1 MPAPIPAPDAAVAP
15 FDAWCR
21 QALATVASTSRP
33 SRSDVGA
40 PGFEAAAFA
49 QADLLEVQFADGSV
63 YYTAPQEFAALHPGP
78 ALPRAAEAA
87 PGRVGLAFDLTP
99 SQAASRAAADDAAQV
114 AQYRLV
120 QLTPRSPLDLL
131 YDRGALVLDGLDRW
145 FGTPQSPRAGA
156 LAGQICRAYEDQ
168 VLDGRLGATN
178 GLLLQWSA
186 AGWLPVD
193 AAALQ
198 AVQAVQA
205 GQAAQAQPVLL
216 LLHGTASSTQGSF
229 SGLWQP
235 GSSAAGQTA
244 EDFDRLAQGRVV
256 LAFEHRSLTASP
268 LRNLL
273 DLLRALQPLPAG
285 CRLSLLSHS
294 RGGLVGE
301 GLSLVL
307 GSADAAPES
316 ALGRVQA
323 GLTALAAAYPDEHPD
338 QPLLAELGTQ
348 LTQAAGRWQ
357 AGSFVRVACPARG
370 TLLADRRTDLY
381 LSLLLRGLGLALGA
395 ANPAVEALGGLV
407 RALVASR
414 ADARSLPGLEA
425 MIPGAPLS
433 VALNSVAG
441 SFPGRLRVVAGDSQA
456 AGWQGLLTLLG
467 DVFYGLHDHDFVVH
481 THSMFGGLLRADA
494 RSLRVEDGSVT
505 HFGYFKP
512 GSLTRQPILAAL
524 AGVDTGFRP
533 MAEDEARTRGWLQ
546 LLDPDPLSRRPR
558 AAWLAALAQAQA
570 PRRPILVVL
579 PGIMGSELATDA
591 RDAGAPVWLSTLAL
605 LRGQLRLLDLAVGDG
620 LVATGMMALSY
631 ERLLEAASQR
641 YHVVTFAFDW
651 RKPVTDAGDALFT
664 LLRDTLLPRARALGV
679 AVHLMAHSMGGLV
692 ARAALFHDSRAA
704 ERAALWRELC
714 NGGGRLLLLG
724 TPNQGSYAPVQLL
737 LQQHRLGQ
745 LVGAAA
751 AKVTAADLARWGAAF
766 PGLMAMLPAEPDP
779 VFGNLFA
786 ADSWATMQGSDKS
799 VTLPDK
805 DVLRKA
811 AVLRTWLSNS
821 FEALRQDSRVLYVA
835 GQGVTPL
842 GLKVI
847 NGAGAGGG
855 TTGLTGKVLRLG
867 ATQRGDGT
875 VPWNSTLLPERT
887 WYVACGHGELLD
899 QAEAFDAYFELL
911 AQGRSSR
918 LSQQPPATR
927 SIDEASALMPLQALP
942 SLPAEPAAYV
952 LGLAQ
957 ARAAGPRTA
966 PIELSVVHGSL
977 DYARFPLMVGHY
989 HNDGVFGA
997 VQRVDAKLDGQLS
1010 RALRLKLFEGDE
1022 RTSVYLRPAT
1032 AQAQPAYRGAIVL
1045 GLGTLGA
1052 LTPASL
1058 ADTVT
1063 RGVLR
1068 YAYEHVFKDPWV
1080 APVGP
1085 LTLDLSALLIG
1096 THVQAVTPRDSL
1108 AGVLQGV
1115 WRAGQILADDQ
1126 LLGRSVRVGRL
1137 ELVEIEESVA
1147 LDAAYELRRLLAR
1160 QEWQPRMRWAAQTL
1174 ETRDGGLRGFK
1185 PSQPESIWQR
1195 LVVRQDELGGLKFEL
1210 IAERA
1215 RVEST
1220 QVSSDVASL
1229 HQYIGRVS
1237 DEGASRRAS
1246 VEEQA
1251 SLGRVLYQL
1260 LLPQALKSRLAN
1272 FENTVLVLDDKS
1284 AALPWE
1290 LLTPPRSDALGAE
1303 STRPLAVQA
1312 GMVRQRTTFEFR
1324 QLPQAV
1330 EGWGALVVGAPST
1343 EAWHDDKGEPMR
1355 FADLPGA
1362 VAEAQEVVDQLG
1374 NDAGRRWEIKAL
1386 PAGSS
1391 FERVRTALLE
1401 QAWRVLH
1408 LCGHGVVDQWVSS
1421 GVDGPPG
1428 AERRVLRKTGM
1439 LLSHQQI
1446 LTAADVEQMDPAPE
1460 FVFINCCYS
1469 GRDGEAPSAGVRHNH
1484 PLLASSLALQFI
1496 KMGAKAVVAAGWRVD
1511 DADGLAFA
1519 QRLYA
1524 CLLSGLGFGAAVREA
1539 RNAIHGACATGQR
1552 SNTWGAYQCYG
1563 DPEWRL
1569 ASGPARA
1576 EAAPAAGSGRLR
1588 GAALCMSEHELAV
1601 RILQV
1606 VSVAG
1611 DKAADALVRQL
1622 DGLIQALQRD
1632 PLRSAWL
1639 GGAGVR
1645 VALGEAYRELG
1656 DHRQALAWFKASGRS
1671 AYSSLQLRHI
1681 EQAANSLAR
1690 LQHPQGHAGARQV
1703 LDLLDRID
1711 AIADDELGLPA
1722 LAGEQRAASA
1732 ASERLCLRGS
1742 DALRQAADP
1751 DPTRSSAQRARTLFD
1766 AALLFGSGYLAKL
1779 DPPDLSERQA
1789 YALSCAMLAAGLSA
1803 RLHGSRRK
1811 QVAAGAWLLGSDG
1824 LAVDWQA
1831 HTDALITEMA
1841 RADRATA
1848 FWHYTNRLELL
1859 VARNVL
1865 RLALGQ
1871 PVDPRELEIARE
1883 LIDLALVRWPAPV
1896 ELESLKHRFALIAEL
1911 VKPASAPAAAPTDA
1925 QRVADTAHWA
1935 LRRIAEHRPGGGG

>member
-1 MPAPIPAPDAAVAP
+1 MPAPINALDVALPGATSGPAMAP
-15 FDAWCR
+15 FDAWCQ
-21 QALATVASTSRP
+21 QALAPLASARRP

-40 PGFEAAAFA
+40 PGFDAAVFA
-49 QADLLEVQFADGSV
+49 QADLLEVEFADGSV
-63 YYTAPQEFAALHPGP
+63 YYTAPQEFAARHPGP
-78 ALPRAAEAA
+78 AQTRAAEAV
-87 PGRVGLAFDLTP
+87 PDRVRLAFDLAP
-99 SQAASRAAADDAAQV
+99 SQATARSASDDAAQV

-120 QLTPRSPLDLL
+120 QLTPPSRLDRL
-131 YDRGALVLDGLDRW
+131 YDLGALALDGLDRW
-145 FGTPQSPRAGA
+145 FGTLQSPSAGA
-156 LAGQICRAYEDQ
+156 LAGQICRAYESQ
-168 VLDGRLGATN
+168 VLDPRLGAAN
-178 GLLLQWSA
+178 GLLLQWSS
-186 AGWLPVD
+186 AGWVPVD
-193 AAALQ
+193 DAAWQGAVAL
-198 AVQAVQA
+198 
-205 GQAAQAQPVLL
+205 PVLL

-229 SGLWQP
+229 GGLWQ
-235 GSSAAGQTA
+235 AGDATLARTA
-244 EDFDRLAQGRVV
+244 EDFDRLAQGRLV

-273 DLLRALQPLPAG
+273 DLLRALRPLPAG

-301 GLSLVL
+301 GLSLAL
-307 GSADAAPES
+307 GAGQPAPET
-316 ALGRVQA
+316 ALQRVQA
-323 GLTALAAAYPDEHPD
+323 GLAALAAAYPDDHPD
-338 QPLLAELGTQ
+338 HPLLAELDTQ
-348 LTQAAGRWQ
+348 LTQSAGRWQ

-381 LSLLLRGLGLALGA
+381 LSLLLRSLGLALGA
-395 ANPAVEALGGLV
+395 ANPAVEALSGLV

-433 VALNSVAG
+433 VALNSVAA
-441 SFPGRLRVVAGDSQA
+441 SVPGRLRVVAGDSQA

-494 RSLRVEDGSVT
+494 RSLRVEDSSVN

-546 LLDPDPLSRRPR
+546 MLDPDPLSRRPR
-558 AAWLAALAQAQA
+558 AAWLAALAQPQA
-570 PRRPILVVL
+570 PRKPILVVL

-591 RDAGAPVWLSTLAL
+591 RNAGAPVWLSTGAL
-605 LRGQLRLLDLAVGDG
+605 LRGQLQLLNLAVGDG
-620 LVATGMMALSY
+620 LEATGMMALSY

-641 YHVVTFAFDW
+641 YHVVSFAFDW
-651 RKPVTDAGDALFT
+651 RKPVTDAGEALFT

-679 AVHLMAHSMGGLV
+679 ALHLMAHSMGGLV

-704 ERAALWRELC
+704 ERAALWRDLTAS
-714 NGGGRLLLLG
+714 GGRLLMLG
-724 TPNQGSYAPVQLL
+724 TPNLGSYAPVQLL

-745 LVGAAA
+745 LVAAAA

-766 PGLMAMLPAEPDP
+766 PGLMAMLPAKDDP
-779 VFGNLFA
+779 EFGNLFA
-786 ADSWATMQGSDKS
+786 PDSWAKMQSVDKS
-799 VTLPDK
+799 VTPPDK

-811 AVLRTWLSNS
+811 ALLRAWLSSS
-821 FEALRQDSRVLYVA
+821 FEALCQDSRVLYVA
-835 GQGVTPL
+835 GLGITPL

-855 TTGLTGKVLRLG
+855 GTGQTSKLLRLG
-867 ATQRGDGT
+867 ATQQGDGT
-875 VPWNSTLLPERT
+875 VPWTSNLLPVRT

-899 QAEAFDAYFELL
+899 QADAFEAYFELL

-927 SIDEASALMPLQALP
+927 AIDDAAALMPQQALP

-957 ARAAGPRTA
+957 GRAAGPRTP
-966 PIELSVVHGSL
+966 PIEISVVHGSL

-997 VQRVDAKLDGQLS
+997 LQRVDAKLDGQLS

-1032 AQAQPAYRGAIVL
+1032 ARAQPAYPGAIVL
-1045 GLGTLGA
+1045 GLGTVGA

-1080 APVGP
+1080 APDGP
-1085 LTLDLSALLIG
+1085 LRLDLSALLIG

-1126 LLGRSVRVGRL
+1126 LLGRSLRVGRL

-1147 LDAAYELRRLLAR
+1147 LDAAYELRRLLGR
-1160 QEWQPRMRWAAQTL
+1160 PEWQQRMRWAAQTL
-1174 ETRDGGLRGFK
+1174 ETRDGGQRGYK
-1185 PSQPESIWQR
+1185 PSQPDSIWQR
-1195 LVVRQDELGGLKFEL
+1195 LLVRHDELGGLKFEL

-1237 DEGASRRAS
+1237 DEGASGPAS
-1246 VEEQA
+1246 AEEQA

-1290 LLTPPRSDALGAE
+1290 LLSPPRGDALGAE
-1303 STRPLAVQA
+1303 SARPLAVQA
-1312 GMVRQRTTFEFR
+1312 GMVRQRSTFEFR

-1343 EAWHDDKGEPMR
+1343 EAWHDDKGEAMR

-1374 NDAGRRWEIKAL
+1374 NDTGRRWEIKAL
-1386 PAGSS
+1386 PAGSR

-1421 GVDGPPG
+1421 DTDCAPG

-1439 LLSHQQI
+1439 LLSHQQV

-1469 GRDGEAPSAGVRHNH
+1469 GRDGEAPTPGVRRNH

-1496 KMGAKAVVAAGWRVD
+1496 RMGAKAVVAAGWRVD

-1524 CLLSGLGFGAAVREA
+1524 SLLAGLGFGAAVREA
-1539 RNAIHGACATGQR
+1539 RNAIHGAGAPGQR

-1569 ASGPARA
+1569 ASGPASA
-1576 EAAPAAGSGRLR
+1576 QAVPAGGSSRLR
-1588 GAALCMSEHELAV
+1588 GAELCMSEHELAL

-1611 DKAADALVRQL
+1611 DKAADALLGQL
-1622 DGLIQALQRD
+1622 DGLILALQRD

-1639 GGAGVR
+1639 RSSAVR
-1645 VALGEAYRELG
+1645 AALGEAYRELG
-1656 DHRQALAWFKASGRS
+1656 AHRQALAWFKASGRS
-1671 AYSSLQLRHI
+1671 AYSSLQLRHV

-1711 AIADDELGLPA
+1711 AIPDDKLGLPT
-1722 LAGEQRAASA
+1722 LAAEESAASA
-1732 ASERLCLRGS
+1732 KSERLCLLGS
-1742 DALRQAADP
+1742 ATLRQAADP
-1751 DPTRSSAQRARTLFD
+1751 DPSRSNAQRARALFD
-1766 AALLFGSGYLAKL
+1766 AAVLFGRGYLRKL
-1779 DPPDLSERQA
+1779 DPPDLTERQA

-1803 RLHGSRRK
+1803 RLHSSRRP
-1811 QVAAGAWLLGSDG
+1811 QVAAGAWLLSDG
-1824 LAVDWQA
+1824 GQAADWQA

-1871 PVDPRELEIARE
+1871 AVDPVELDTARD
-1883 LIDLALVRWPAPV
+1883 LLDLALVRWPAPV
-1896 ELESLKHRFALIAEL
+1896 ELESLRHRFALIAEL
-1911 VKPASAPAAAPTDA
+1911 VKPGSGSAAARADA
-1925 QRVADTAHWA
+1925 RRLADAAHLA
-1935 LRRIAEHRPGGGG
+1935 LRRIAEHKPGGGG

>member
-1 MPAPIPAPDAAVAP
+1 MPAATPLPDAALPGAGSSPAAAP
-15 FDAWCR
+15 FEQWCK
-21 QALATVASTSRP
+21 QALLPLASASRP
-33 SRSDVGA
+33 SRSDVGT
-40 PGFEAAAFA
+40 PGFDAGLFA

-63 YYTAPQEFAALHPGP
+63 YYTAPQDFAALHPDP
-78 ALPRAAEAA
+78 ALSRSAEAA
-87 PGRVGLAFDLTP
+87 TDRVRLAFDLVP
-99 SQAASRAAADDAAQV
+99 SQSTTRGGVDDTARV

-120 QLTPRSPLDLL
+120 KLTPPTPLDQL
-131 YDRGALVLDGLDRW
+131 YDLGALALDGLDRW
-145 FGTPQSPRAGA
+145 FGTAPAPGAAA
-156 LAGQICRAYEDQ
+156 LAGQICRAYENQ
-168 VLDGRLGATN
+168 VLDPRLGNAN

-186 AGWLPVD
+186 AGWVPVD
-193 AAALQ
+193 DVALQ
-198 AVQAVQA
+198 L
-205 GQAAQAQPVLL
+205 GAAQQVLL
-216 LLHGTASSTQGSF
+216 MLHGTASCTRGSF
-229 SGLWQP
+229 SGLWQL
-235 GSSAAGQTA
+235 GSGSAPQTA
-244 EDFDRLAQGRVV
+244 EDFDRLAQGMLL
-256 LAFEHRSLTASP
+256 LAFEHRSLSASP

-273 DLLRALQPLPAG
+273 DLLRALRPLPAG
-285 CRLSLLSHS
+285 CKLNLLSHS
-294 RGGLVGE
+294 RGGLVGDW
-301 GLSLVL
+301 LCLVL
-307 GSADAAPES
+307 DSADSPP
-316 ALGRVQA
+316 ALARQRVQA
-323 GLTALAAAYPDEHPD
+323 GIAALTAAYPVEHPD
-338 QPLLAELGTQ
+338 YPLLAELATQ
-348 LTQAAGRWQ
+348 LAQVAGRWQ
-357 AGSFVRVACPARG
+357 PGNFVRVACPVRG
-370 TLLADRRTDLY
+370 TLLADRRTDLF
-381 LSLLLRGLGLALGA
+381 LSLLLRSLGLALGA
-395 ANPAVEALGGLV
+395 GAPAFEALSGLV

-425 MIPGAPLS
+425 MIPGAPMS
-433 VALNSVAG
+433 VALNSVDC
-441 SFPGRLRVVAGDSQA
+441 SVPGRLRVVAGDSQA
-456 AGWQGLLTLLG
+456 AGWQGLFTLLG

-481 THSMFGGLLRADA
+481 THSMFGGLARADA
-494 RSLRVEDGSVT
+494 RSLRVEDSAVS

-524 AGVDTGFRP
+524 VGVDAGFKP
-533 MAEDEARTRGWLQ
+533 LAEDEARTRGWLQ
-546 LLDPDPLSRRPR
+546 MLDPDPLSRRTR
-558 AAWLAALAQAQA
+558 AAWLAALAQTQA
-570 PRRPILVVL
+570 PRLPILVVL
-579 PGIMGSELATDA
+579 PGIMGSELATGA
-591 RDAGAPVWLSTLAL
+591 RDAGSPVWLSTLAL

-620 LVATGMMALSY
+620 LEATGMMALSY
-631 ERLLEAASQR
+631 ERLLKLASQR

-651 RKPVTDAGDALFT
+651 RKPVTDAGDALFA

-704 ERAALWRELC
+704 ERAALWRDLTTT
-714 NGGGRLLLLG
+714 GGRLLMLG

-737 LQQHRLGQ
+737 LQQHRMGQ

-766 PGLMAMLPAEPDP
+766 PGLMAMLPAEDDP
-779 VFGNLFA
+779 LYGNLFL
-786 ADSWATMQGSDKS
+786 ADSWVKMQGVDKT
-799 VTLPDK
+799 VTLPDR

-811 AVLRTWLSNS
+811 AVLRSWLNS
-821 FEALRQDSRVLYVA
+821 SFKALQQDPRVLYVA

-842 GLKVI
+842 GLKEI
-847 NGAGAGGG
+847 QGQGGP
-855 TTGLTGKVLRLG
+855 GLTGKVLRFG
-867 ATQRGDGT
+867 ATPEGDGT
-875 VPWNSTLLPERT
+875 VPWNSRLLPERT
-887 WYVACGHGELLD
+887 WYVSCGHGELLD
-899 QAEAFDAYFELL
+899 QADAFEAYFELL

-927 SIDEASALMPLQALP
+927 GSADASALMPLQALP

-952 LGLAQ
+952 LGLALPQ
-957 ARAAGPRTA
+957 ALGRRIA
-966 PIELSVVHGSL
+966 PIEISVVHGSL

-997 VQRVDAKLDGQLS
+997 VQRVDAKLDGQLC

-1022 RTSVYLRPAT
+1022 RTSIYLRPAT
-1032 AQAQPAYRGAIVL
+1032 VKDQPAYRGAIVL

-1068 YAYEHVFKDPWV
+1068 YVYEHVFKDPWV

-1126 LLGRSVRVGRL
+1126 LLGRSVRIGRL

-1147 LDAAYELRRLLAR
+1147 LDAAYELRRLLGR
-1160 QEWQPRMRWAAQTL
+1160 QEWQQRMRWAAQTL

-1185 PSQPESIWQR
+1185 PSQSESVWQR
-1195 LVVRQDELGGLKFEL
+1195 LAVRHDALGGLKYEL

-1229 HQYIGRVS
+1229 HQYIARVS
-1237 DEGASRRAS
+1237 DEGAAQRAPA
-1246 VEEQA
+1246 EEQA

-1260 LLPQALKSRLAN
+1260 LLPQVLKSRLAN

-1290 LLTPPRSDALGAE
+1290 LLTPPHGDSLGAE
-1303 STRPLAVQA
+1303 SARPLAVQA

-1330 EGWGALVVGAPST
+1330 EGWSALVVGAPST
-1343 EAWHDDKGEPMR
+1343 EGWRDDKGEPQR

-1374 NDAGRRWEIKAL
+1374 SDGSRPWTIKAL

-1391 FERVRTALLE
+1391 FERVRTAVLE

-1421 GVDGPPG
+1421 GADGG
-1428 AERRVLRKTGM
+1428 LGSEQRVLRKTGM

-1469 GRDGEAPSAGVRHNH
+1469 GRDGAPAPPGVHHNH

-1519 QRLYA
+1519 QRLYT
-1524 CLLSGLGFGAAVREA
+1524 CLLAGMGFGSAVREA
-1539 RNAIHGACATGQR
+1539 RNAIHGAGAAGQR

-1569 ASGPARA
+1569 AHGQVTA
-1576 EAAPAAGSGRLR
+1576 EAAQGAGSGRLR
-1588 GAALCMSEHELAV
+1588 GAELCMSEHELAT

-1622 DGLIQALQRD
+1622 DELVLALRRD

-1639 GGAGVR
+1639 GNAGVR

-1656 DHRQALAWFKASGRS
+1656 AHRQALAWFKASGRS

-1711 AIADDELGLPA
+1711 AIPDDALDLPV
-1722 LAGEQRAASA
+1722 LAAEERAASA

-1751 DPTRSSAQRARTLFD
+1751 DPARGSAQRARDLFE
-1766 AALLFGSGYLAKL
+1766 AAKLFGRGYLGKL

-1803 RLHGSRRK
+1803 RLHRGRREP
-1811 QVAAGAWLLGSDG
+1811 VAAGAWLLGSDG
-1824 LAVDWQA
+1824 RAIDWQA
-1831 HTDALITEMA
+1831 HTDALITEMV

-1865 RLALGQ
+1865 RLALGER
-1871 PVDPRELEIARE
+1871 VDPGELDTALM

-1896 ELESLKHRFALIAEL
+1896 ELESLRHRFALIAEL
-1911 VKPASAPAAAPTDA
+1911 VRPTGKAGGEPSDA
-1925 QRVADTAHWA
+1925 HRVADTARLA
-1935 LRRIAEHRPGGGG
+1935 LRRIAEHKPGGGG